1 MGGEHDKQFDVE
13 LKMEEAKDQNVKT
26 KVIEV
31 GQKSTGER
39 ATATGQNENGRGKGE
54 SHRQRFHFTFNGVDG
69 CW

>member
-1 MGGEHDKQFDVE
+1 
-13 LKMEEAKDQNVKT
+13 MEEAKDQNVKT

-31 GQKSTGER
+31 SQKSTGER